1 MNSTVTKE
9 LHMKMDEVHVAYVR
23 YYATGEGVRIFV
35 AVGSGYVK
43 TERLFKVNVPEYF
56 QGGMEV
62 KPLDSEDVK
71 MAQINDFLPQAV
83 VKLFTENPPR
93 TTEYFSTLH
102 YNLS

>member
-1 MNSTVTKE
+1 MAKDLN
-9 LHMKMDEVHVAYVR
+9 MKMDEVHVAYVR

-35 AVGSGYVK
+35 AIGCGHVK

-56 QGGMEV
+56 HAGMEV

-71 MAQINDFLPQAV
+71 MAQVTDLLPQAI
-83 VKLFTENPPR
+83 VKLFTESPPR
-93 TTEYFSTLH
+93 TTEYFSTVH

>member
-9 LHMKMDEVHVAYVR
+9 LNMKMDEVHVAYVR

-35 AVGSGYVK
+35 AVGKGYFK
-43 TERLFKVNVPEYF
+43 TERLFKVNVPKYF
-56 QGGMEV
+56 HGGMEV
-62 KPLDSEDVK
+62 KPLDSEDVR

-83 VKLFTENPPR
+83 LKLFTESPPR

>member
-1 MNSTVTKE
+1 
-9 LHMKMDEVHVAYVR
+9 MDEVHAAYVR
-23 YYATGEGVRIFV
+23 YFATGEGVRIFV

-56 QGGMEV
+56 HAGMAI

-71 MAQINDFLPQAV
+71 MAQVMDLLPQAV

-93 TTEYFSTLH
+93 TTEYFATLH
-102 YNLS
+102 YNLA

>member
-1 MNSTVTKE
+1 
-9 LHMKMDEVHVAYVR
+9 MKMDEVHVAYLK

-35 AVGSGYVK
+35 AVGNGYVK

-56 QGGMEV
+56 HAGIEV

-71 MAQINDFLPQAV
+71 MAQVIDLLPQAV
-83 VKLFTENPPR
+83 VKLFSENPPR
-93 TTEYFSTLH
+93 RTEYFSTVH